1 MADLA
6 FVPIGFVY
14 LIVVS
19 LLFIYGMNFFYLA
32 WQAAYQAAWQ
42 AWRKNTPQATMPPEP
57 DLWPVVTVQLP
68 LYNELYVAE
77 RLIKAAARLDY
88 PRHLLEIQ
96 VLDDST
102 DETVE
107 IAAKLVR
114 KLAYKGVNIVHIHRT
129 ERKGYKAGA
138 LAEGLN
144 VARGEYLAIFDADF
158 IPPVDY
164 LKNTLPFFRDD
175 RIGFVQTRWGHVN
188 REDSLLTFLQSLAI
202 DAYFLIEQYARSQK
216 GYWFNFNG
224 TAGIWRR
231 SAIEDAGGWTAE
243 TLTEDLDLS
252 YRAFLRGWKST
263 YLRDIVVFGELPISF
278 SAYRRQ
284 QLRWARG
291 RLECAQKFLPIIWKS
306 KIPLAKKIDASF
318 QLTAHGVHILLAI
331 LSVLYPFIL
340 VLPSRYAHLVSLFWI
355 ASAFNITAF
364 APLILFP
371 IARQQLGEGWW
382 RKIPVILFISAFG
395 AGMMVNTLQAAIQII
410 SKKHR
415 IFERTPKFGVLRARQ
430 SWMNHRYQI
439 KLDSVVYSELAFG
452 TFNLATCLFAIHL
465 KNFPIAFY
473 ALLFAMGLFF
483 TSGTTILQS
492 IKLHLKNAQM
502 AVPSTR

>member
-202 DAYFLIEQYARSQK
+202 DAYFLIEQYAR
-216 GYWFNFNG
+216 
-224 TAGIWRR
+224 
-231 SAIEDAGGWTAE
+231 
-243 TLTEDLDLS
+243 
-252 YRAFLRGWKST
+252 
-263 YLRDIVVFGELPISF
+263 
-278 SAYRRQ
+278 
-284 QLRWARG
+284 
-291 RLECAQKFLPIIWKS
+291 
-306 KIPLAKKIDASF
+306 
-318 QLTAHGVHILLAI
+318 
-331 LSVLYPFIL
+331 
-340 VLPSRYAHLVSLFWI
+340 
-355 ASAFNITAF
+355 
-364 APLILFP
+364 
-371 IARQQLGEGWW
+371 
-382 RKIPVILFISAFG
+382 
-395 AGMMVNTLQAAIQII
+395 
-410 SKKHR
+410 
-415 IFERTPKFGVLRARQ
+415 
-430 SWMNHRYQI
+430 
-439 KLDSVVYSELAFG
+439 
-452 TFNLATCLFAIHL
+452 
-465 KNFPIAFY
+465 
-473 ALLFAMGLFF
+473 
-483 TSGTTILQS
+483 
-492 IKLHLKNAQM
+492 
-502 AVPSTR
+502 